1 MSVVRRVVPL
11 TVGWER
17 LPKSY
22 SVHGDDSGAM
32 LVEPVP
38 AIALDTDDGW
48 ALIDTG
54 FNTTLI
60 RDPLF
65 YERFHGR
72 NHSISA
78 ILPEGDGEP
87 LEHALGEHG
96 VALEDITRIFLSHLH
111 NDHAGGLRLFG
122 AGVPVFVQRRELEY
136 GLGDH
141 PFPEQHGMFRIDFDD
156 PAIDWRLLD
165 GDAELVPGLS
175 ALLTP
180 GHTPGH
186 QSFVVEC
193 QDGRGW
199 VFAFDAADLTENLE
213 REVAPGGF
221 VHCSAGEALQPILRL
236 KAIAAERGLRL
247 VPGHDPEAWPALTA
261 ELSAP

>member
-1 MSVVRRVVPL
+1 MSVVRRVLPL
-11 TVGWER
+11 TMGWER

-54 FNTTLI
+54 FNTALI
-60 RDPLF
+60 RDPLLN
-65 YERFHGR
+65 ERFHGR

-87 LEHALGEHG
+87 LEDELARHG
-96 VALEDITRIFLSHLH
+96 VALEDITRIYLSHLH
-111 NDHAGGLRLFG
+111 NDHAGGLRLFHPG
-122 AGVPVFVQRRELEY
+122 IPVFVQRRDLEY
-136 GLGDH
+136 GLADH
-141 PFPEQHGMFRIDFDD
+141 PFPEQHGMFRIDYDD
-156 PAIDWRLLD
+156 PVIDWRLLD
-165 GDAELVPGLS
+165 GDVELLPGIT

-186 QSFVVEC
+186 QSFLIEC

-199 VFAFDAADLTENLE
+199 VFAFDAADLTENIE
-213 REVAPGGF
+213 REIAPGGF
-221 VHCSAGEALQPILRL
+221 VHCSAADALASILRL
-236 KAIAAERGLRL
+236 KAIAAERGLPL
-247 VPGHDPEAWPALTA
+247 VPGHDPDVWPELTA
-261 ELSAP
+261 QLTG